1 MKKNL
6 TRCILKK
13 YTVYQFKP
21 SIGVPRQKL
30 DNLRNYQHGQ
40 YDKKKRAKIEHSL
53 TCFRH
58 FTIVRGPTVNQTQY
72 TYN

>member
-1 MKKNL
+1 MKKKL
-6 TRCILKK
+6 TRYILKK
-13 YTVYQFKP
+13 YTVFQFKP
-21 SIGVPRQKL
+21 SIRVPRQQL

-40 YDKKKRAKIEHSL
+40 YDKKKRAKIQHSL

-58 FTIVRGPTVNQTQY
+58 FTIVRGPTVSQTQY